1 LYAHHSLKKTTIWF
15 SVSFN
20 ESKMT
25 LRLGLLTSAGIFGL
39 KREEILASDNINLD
53 RQQNLQ
59 DSSETNALGARH
71 ISLDRIQRRFT
82 RASAK

>member
-1 LYAHHSLKKTTIWF
+1 
-15 SVSFN
+15 
-20 ESKMT
+20 MT
-25 LRLGLLTSAGIFGL
+25 LRLGTIDFCWYFWL
-39 KREEILASDNINLD
+39 KREEILASDDIDLD

-71 ISLDRIQRRFT
+71 ISLERIQRRFT